1 MFSFTKQKVFHYI
14 NYGTLLSHTLDFVY
28 LCRIIDLRMMPNN
41 KLTTNPIDTSEL
53 SFDDFKTIV
62 VNDYKIAFESRQASL
77 LGRKEVLTGK
87 AKFGIFGDGKELPQI
102 AMAKA
107 FKNGDW
113 RSGYYR
119 DQTFAFA
126 AGICT
131 IKEFFAQLYANPSVE
146 ADPASAG
153 RQMNC
158 HFATRSIN
166 EDGSW
171 KDLTEMKNC
180 SSDIAPT
187 GGQMAR
193 LVGLAYA
200 SKLYRQNPELEYLK
214 NFSVNGNEVAFGTI
228 GNASTS
234 EGVFFEAINAAGVL
248 QIPMAMSVWD
258 DGYGISVPAKY
269 QTTKEDISEILKGF
283 QRDENG
289 AGYEIFK
296 VRGWDYP
303 ALCEIYQRAIDIC
316 RDEHVPVL
324 IHVTEVTQPQGHS
337 TSGSHERY
345 KDKARL
351 EWEKEYDC
359 IVQMRKWM
367 LESAIITEEE
377 IVELET
383 AAKKLIRETQKE
395 AWNEFLASIKIEKD
409 QVITLIN
416 GMANGDPALIK
427 ITNLLANTPDA
438 QRREVISSARKALRL
453 TVRDTSAARSSLLNW
468 YNEQIGLNEDR
479 YNSKLF
485 TDGAESPFLVNELK
499 AVFNE
504 ESKMVDGRELLNA
517 CFDANFARDQRLVA
531 FGEDLGAIGDVNQ
544 GFAGLQAKYGDL
556 RITDTGIREM
566 TIVGQGIGLAMRG
579 LRPIAEIQYL
589 DYLLFALN
597 VLSDDL
603 ASLSYR
609 TKAGQKAPVIIRTRG
624 HRLEGVWHSGS
635 PIGMILGS
643 LRGLHICVP
652 RNMTQA
658 AGMYNTLFRSDEPA
672 LVIECLNGYR
682 LKEKLPENI
691 GEYTVPLGKAE
702 VIKEGTDITVV
713 SYGSTLRIIEEAAD
727 ELAQMGISIEIVD
740 PQTLLPFDTDNI
752 CAQSLTKTNKLL
764 VVDEDVPGG
773 GAAYLL
779 QQILEAQQG
788 YYHLDGQPKTLSAKA
803 HRPPYGSDGDYFS
816 KPSVDDV
823 IEVVYSMMNESNPG
837 KYPKIF

>member
-1 MFSFTKQKVFHYI
+1 
-14 NYGTLLSHTLDFVY
+14 
-28 LCRIIDLRMMPNN
+28 MMPNV
-41 KLTTNPIDTSEL
+41 KLTTNPIDASEL

-62 VNDYKIAFESRQASL
+62 IKDYKIAFESRQASL

-87 AKFGIFGDGKELPQI
+87 AKFGIFGDGKEVPQI

-126 AGICT
+126 TGICT
-131 IKEFFAQLYANPSVE
+131 LKEFFAQLYANPSVE

-171 KDLTEMKNC
+171 KNLTEIKNC

-200 SKLYRQNPELEYLK
+200 SKLYRQNPELSYLK
-214 NFSVNGNEVAFGTI
+214 NFSVDGNEVAFGTI

-248 QIPMAMSVWD
+248 QIPMAMSIWD
-258 DGYGISVPAKY
+258 DAYGISVPAKY

-283 QRDENG
+283 QRDENA
-289 AGYEIFK
+289 AGYEIYK

-303 ALCEIYQRAIDIC
+303 ALCEIYQRAIDVC
-316 RDEHVPVL
+316 RTEHVPVL

-351 EWEKEYDC
+351 EWEREYDC
-359 IVQMRKWM
+359 ILQMRKWM
-367 LESAIITEEE
+367 IESAIATEEE
-377 IVELET
+377 VAELEAT
-383 AAKKLIRETQKE
+383 AKKLVRETQRE
-395 AWNEFLASIKIEKD
+395 AWNEFLATIKIEKD
-409 QVITLIN
+409 QVIAMIN
-416 GMANGDPALIK
+416 SIAKGNQSLLK
-427 ITNLLANTPDA
+427 IAGQLAGTPDA
-438 QRREVISSARKALRL
+438 LRKEVISAARKTLRL
-453 TVRDTSAARSSLLNW
+453 TLQNPSSERSELLNW
-468 YNEQIGLNEDR
+468 YASQSALNIDR

-485 TDGAESPFLVNELK
+485 TDGKESPFLVRTVNAEYNED
-499 AVFNE
+499 
-504 ESKMVDGRELLNA
+504 SRMVDGRELLNA
-517 CFDANFARDQRLVA
+517 CFDANFSRDERLVA

-566 TIVGQGIGLAMRG
+566 TIVGQGIGLALRG

-589 DYLLFALN
+589 DYLLYALN
-597 VLSDDL
+597 ILSDDL

-682 LKEKLPENI
+682 LKEKLPENV
-691 GEYTVPLGKAE
+691 GAYTVPLGKAE
-702 VIKEGTDITVV
+702 VLRQGIDITVV
-713 SYGSTLRIIEEAAD
+713 SYGSTLRIVEEAAE
-727 ELAQMGISIEIVD
+727 ELAQFGISVEIID
-740 PQTLLPFDTDNI
+740 PQTLLPFDKDHL
-752 CAQSLTKTNKLL
+752 CAQSLSKTNKLL

-773 GAAYLL
+773 GAAFIL
-779 QQILEAQQG
+779 QQILEEQNG
-788 YYHLDGQPKTLSAKA
+788 YYHLDGQPKTLTAKA

-823 IEVVYSMMNESNPG
+823 VETIYQMMNEHNSSKFPA
-837 KYPKIF
+837 IF